1 MKPVIR
7 KKIATFYPQ
16 GFIDTNNAY
25 YVIGEADINKLINND
40 NIRMV
45 LISLKRVV
53 FFNINGINI
62 LINNMKKIKDV
73 RTSLIIGFCDY
84 NIMQYETI
92 RRFYEKNL
100 FFSLYKTFRI
110 ATLFT
115 TPSVGN
121 ESILV
126 WNENY
131 EQRNLQGIE
140 LFEMGYNPVVAHRKK
155 DFLDH
160 LKRDNAYEEV
170 VEDTYI
176 GSVGIVPFA
185 RVSGSAVIY
194 TLQGYLDATIDQQFD
209 YIYHNKAIRTGFKLF
224 IFDMKNIVSMNV
236 KVLDF
241 FERLV
246 KDVQQIGGTICI
258 VNLKET
264 SSLRKIREELE
275 EMNIQLFKTLE
286 DILNNKELM
295 TELGGVVKD
304 EKEQHKSLT
313 KNLINHLPSF
323 INATVTTLEMMVAIK
338 AVKADKIRIKELELK
353 SKENKIASSIGFYG
367 DLEGIIILI
376 FPIELAKKSCSTM
389 IGEEIENLGE
399 ILDSLA
405 EFVNIIAGRV
415 KTYLEDQKI
424 GVSITL
430 PRTYGSIDEL
440 LETLTLHKGVQVDL
454 NFNTE
459 TFTFFL
465 TR

>member
-62 LINNMKKIKDV
+62 LIENMTKIKDV
-73 RTSLIIGFCDY
+73 RSSLIIGFCDY

-160 LKRDNAYEEV
+160 LKRDNAYEEII
-170 VEDTYI
+170 EDTYI

>member
-1 MKPVIR
+1 
-7 KKIATFYPQ
+7 
-16 GFIDTNNAY
+16 
-25 YVIGEADINKLINND
+25 
-40 NIRMV
+40 
-45 LISLKRVV
+45 
-53 FFNINGINI
+53 
-62 LINNMKKIKDV
+62 
-73 RTSLIIGFCDY
+73 
-84 NIMQYETI
+84 MQYETI

-100 FFSLYKTFRI
+100 LFSLYKTFRV

-155 DFLDH
+155 DFIDH
-160 LKRDNAYEEV
+160 LKRENAYEEI

-194 TLQGYLDATIDQQFD
+194 TLQGYLDATIEQQFD

-246 KDVQQIGGTICI
+246 KDTTQIGGTICI
-258 VNLKET
+258 VNLEEI

-275 EMNIQLFKTLE
+275 EMNIQLFKNLE
-286 DILNNKELM
+286 EILNNKELM
-295 TELGGVVKD
+295 IELGGVVKD
-304 EKEQHKSLT
+304 DKEHHKALT

-338 AVKADKIRIKELELK
+338 AVKADRIKIKELELK
-353 SKENKIASSIGFYG
+353 DKKQKIASSIGFYG
-367 DLEGIIILI
+367 DLEGIIILV

-389 IGEEIENLGE
+389 IGEEITSMGE
-399 ILDSLA
+399 VLDSLA

-430 PRTYGSIDEL
+430 PRTYASIDEL
-440 LETLTLHKGVQVDL
+440 FETLTMHKGVQVDL
-454 NFNTE
+454 NFNQE

>member
-1 MKPVIR
+1 MKPVVR

-25 YVIGEADINKLINND
+25 YIMGDKDVNKLINND

-45 LISLKRVV
+45 LVSLKRVV

-62 LINNMKKIKDV
+62 LMDNMKKVKDARSAIV
-73 RTSLIIGFCDY
+73 IGFCDY

-155 DFLDH
+155 DFIDH
-160 LKRDNAYEEV
+160 LKRENAYEEI

-194 TLQGYLDATIDQQFD
+194 TLQGYLDATIEQQFD

-246 KDVQQIGGTICI
+246 KDTTQIGGTICI
-258 VNLKET
+258 VNLEEI

-275 EMNIQLFKTLE
+275 EMNIQLFKNLE
-286 DILNNKELM
+286 EILNNKELM
-295 TELGGVVKD
+295 IELGGVVKD
-304 EKEQHKSLT
+304 DKEHHKALT

-338 AVKADKIRIKELELK
+338 AVKADRIKIKELELK
-353 SKENKIASSIGFYG
+353 DKKQKIASSIGFYG
-367 DLEGIIILI
+367 DLEGIIILV

-389 IGEEIENLGE
+389 IGEEITSMGE
-399 ILDSLA
+399 VLDSLA
-405 EFVNIIAGRV
+405 EFVNIIA
-415 KTYLEDQKI
+415 
-424 GVSITL
+424 
-430 PRTYGSIDEL
+430 
-440 LETLTLHKGVQVDL
+440 VD
-454 NFNTE
+454 TIE
-459 TFTFFL
+459 IIQ
-465 TR
+465 

>member
-1 MKPVIR
+1 MKPVVR

-25 YVIGEADINKLINND
+25 YIMGDKDVNKLINND

-45 LISLKRVV
+45 LVSLKRVV

-62 LINNMKKIKDV
+62 LMDNMKKVKDARSAIV
-73 RTSLIIGFCDY
+73 IGFCDY

-155 DFLDH
+155 DFIDH
-160 LKRDNAYEEV
+160 LKRENAYEEI

-194 TLQGYLDATIDQQFD
+194 TLQGYLDATIEQQFD

-246 KDVQQIGGTICI
+246 KDTTQIGGTICI
-258 VNLKET
+258 VNLEEI

-275 EMNIQLFKTLE
+275 EMNIQLFKNLE
-286 DILNNKELM
+286 EILNNKELM
-295 TELGGVVKD
+295 IELGGVVKD
-304 EKEQHKSLT
+304 DKEHHKALT

-338 AVKADKIRIKELELK
+338 AVKADRIKIKELELK
-353 SKENKIASSIGFYG
+353 DKKQKIASSIGFYG
-367 DLEGIIILI
+367 DLEGIIILV

-389 IGEEIENLGE
+389 IGEEITSMGE
-399 ILDSLA
+399 VLDSLA

-430 PRTYGSIDEL
+430 PRTYASIDEL
-440 LETLTLHKGVQVDL
+440 FETLTMHKGVQVDL
-454 NFNTE
+454 NFNQE